1 MACSDARSDQACAFP
16 ETAVVAL
23 LIIRRVTWTLSLF
36 GRGAL
41 ALHRREAPFA
51 PRGLPARGPAPHS
64 GQNRNAEKQSALM
77 RSHIPKI
84 GRNAPVTLR
93 YSDD

>member
-1 MACSDARSDQACAFP
+1 MACSDARSKLACAFP

-23 LIIRRVTWTLSLF
+23 LILRRVTWTLSLF

-51 PRGLPARGPAPHS
+51 PRGLPARGPAPHA
-64 GQNRNAEKQSALM
+64 GHNRNAGKQLALM

-84 GRNAPVTLR
+84 GGQPPVTLR
-93 YSDD
+93 YSDH